1 MCYHVLDSAN
11 ECYHHRYG
19 IVLPYLVLLLVAVY
33 FSLHIVIVAISQTKN
48 RCAVAPAHTNK

>member
-1 MCYHVLDSAN
+1 MLT
-11 ECYHHRYG
+11 HRYG

>member
-1 MCYHVLDSAN
+1 MLKARDQCYHL
-11 ECYHHRYG
+11 RYG